1 MFTANK
7 TLSWLNE
14 KQENEIEKLVKWAN
28 SEIKQIKQTEKSRLK
43 MLQDELEQ
51 IKYTKGEECQ
61 SNTSKTYIREHK
73 APTQV

>member
-14 KQENEIEKLVKWAN
+14 KQENEIEKLVKWTK

-51 IKYTKGEECQ
+51 IC
-61 SNTSKTYIREHK
+61 
-73 APTQV
+73 